1 MLYII
6 QNIDKINNPI
16 DKMYI
21 AIQALHPLRLEE
33 VLGLQ
38 WQDID
43 LEAKALH
50 ICRAVTHPD
59 RNQPEVKE
67 PKTAAS
73 KRTIELS
80 SIALNYLKD
89 TSKPT
94 EFVFGGTK
102 PFSYT
107 QVRKMCGRIQ
117 KDIGFEEKI
126 TPIRFRTTVLTDIYA
141 NTKDVKLAQASAGH
155 TTAAMTLKHYIKN
168 RNEVVRSASV
178 IDQAYTVKQ

>member
-1 MLYII
+1 M
-6 QNIDKINNPI
+6 
-16 DKMYI
+16 
-21 AIQALHPLRLEE
+21 
-33 VLGLQ
+33 LGLQ

-59 RNQPEVKE
+59 RNQPEIKE

-89 TSKPT
+89 SGKPT
-94 EFVFGGTK
+94 DFVFGGTK

-178 IDQAYTVKQ
+178 IDRAYSVKQ